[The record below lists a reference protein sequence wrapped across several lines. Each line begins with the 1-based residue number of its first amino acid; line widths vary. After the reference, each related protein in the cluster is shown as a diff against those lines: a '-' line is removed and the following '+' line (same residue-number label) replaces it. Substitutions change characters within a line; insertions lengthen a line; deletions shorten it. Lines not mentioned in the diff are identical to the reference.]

1 MTSTGAVRLGE
12 LLSRL
17 VITVA
22 VPVPLRTSPEGTTS
36 VQWIERHWYRLS
48 ALSIALL
55 PLSLVFLVV
64 VMVRRLLYR
73 TRIVASEALPIPVIV
88 VGNIAVGGTGKTP
101 TVLWLT
107 DVLLDAGYHPGIIT
121 RGYGGNERIQA
132 VTSQTDTAI
141 GGDEPVLLAQRSG
154 CPVWT
159 GGDRV
164 AAARVLLAQHREVDV
179 LISDD
184 GLQHYRLKRDIE
196 IAVVDGERGFG
207 NGLLLPA
214 GPLREP
220 TGRLRSVDAV
230 VVNGTTRLTL
240 PRRHDM
246 RLEGRTFVNLLNP
259 LLQSTPDA
267 FRGKVLHAVAGIGN
281 PTRFFAHLTALDLSF
296 TAHPF
301 TDHHRFS
308 PADLYFPDA
317 DAVLMTE
324 KDAVRCAV
332 IARENFWCLPVAAKV
347 DSALADLILD
357 RLKTRHGR

>member
-1 MTSTGAVRLGE
+1 LRGTPEHAGYLYSEE
-12 LLSRL
+12 L
-17 VITVA
+17 V
-22 VPVPLRTSPEGTTS
+22 
-36 VQWIERHWYRLS
+36 IERHWYRLS

-73 TRIVASEALPIPVIV
+73 TRLLASEAVSVPVIV
-88 VGNIAVGGTGKTP
+88 VGNISVGGTGKTP

-107 DVLLDAGYHPGIIT
+107 DLLLDAGFHPGIIT

-132 VTSQTDTAI
+132 VTSQTDTAMA
-141 GGDEPVLLAQRSG
+141 GDEPVLLAQRSG

-159 GGDRV
+159 GRDRV
-164 AAARVLLAQHREVDV
+164 AAARALLAQHREVDV

-220 TGRLRSVDAV
+220 VGRLHSVAAV
-230 VVNGTTRLTL
+230 IVNGATRLTL
-240 PRRHDM
+240 PHRHDM

-259 LLQSTPDA
+259 LLQSSPEA

-281 PTRFFAHLTALDLSF
+281 PMRFFMHLTALDLSF

-308 PADLYFPDA
+308 AADLDFPDA

-324 KDAVRCAV
+324 KDAVKCAA
-332 IARENFWCLPVAAKV
+332 IARENFWCLPVEAKV

>member
-1 MTSTGAVRLGE
+1 M
-12 LLSRL
+12 
-17 VITVA
+17 
-22 VPVPLRTSPEGTTS
+22 
-36 VQWIERHWYRLS
+36 QWIERHWYRLS
-48 ALSIALL
+48 ALSDRPAAAESGFSSCGDGAA
-55 PLSLVFLVV
+55 P
-64 VMVRRLLYR
+64 
-73 TRIVASEALPIPVIV
+73 ALPHQDCCERSTAHTCDRGRQYRSRRYRARRPRYSGSPIY
-88 VGNIAVGGTGKTP
+88 
-101 TVLWLT
+101 
-107 DVLLDAGYHPGIIT
+107 LLDAGYHPGIIT

-141 GGDEPVLLAQRSG
+141 AGDEPVLLAQRSG

-259 LLQSTPDA
+259 LLQSTPEA

-281 PTRFFAHLTALDLSF
+281 PN
-296 TAHPF
+296 
-301 TDHHRFS
+301 
-308 PADLYFPDA
+308 
-317 DAVLMTE
+317 AVLRASYGLGSELHRASVHRPSSLQPRGSAFSRRRRGADDREGCGKM
-324 KDAVRCAV
+324 RCNRA
-332 IARENFWCLPVAAKV
+332 
-347 DSALADLILD
+347 
-357 RLKTRHGR
+357 